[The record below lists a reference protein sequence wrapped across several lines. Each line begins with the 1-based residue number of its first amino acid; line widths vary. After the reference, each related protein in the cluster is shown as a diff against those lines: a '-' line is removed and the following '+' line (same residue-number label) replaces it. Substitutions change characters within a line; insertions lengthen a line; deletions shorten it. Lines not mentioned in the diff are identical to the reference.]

1 MKELLKV
8 LPRPPEVRATFLPTA
23 DRRWDGMGEVQHF
36 DTGFNLPPT
45 NHTRPTLVQSLYNGH
60 PGFWKVRLLYFVHI
74 IYRLAKSAKSLK
86 N

>member
-8 LPRPPEVRATFLPTA
+8 LPRPPEVRATFLPAA
-23 DRRWDGMGEVQHF
+23 DRGWDGGEVQHF

-60 PGFWKVRLLYFVHI
+60 PGFWKVRLFYFVHI
-74 IYRLAKSAKSLK
+74 IYCLAKSAISLK